1 MTKPLKESDFSSHT
15 PMMRQYLTIKAE
27 FPHILIFYR
36 MGDFYELFFDDA
48 RKASDLLDISLTAR
62 GKTGGNAIPMAGVPY
77 HAVENYLAK
86 LVALGES
93 VAICEQIGD
102 PATSKGPVERKV
114 VRVITPGTVS
124 DEALLTDKQD
134 NLIVAIVDNQ
144 SPHAKLKTSS
154 APAFGLAYLDMA
166 SGRFVLTEPQ
176 TNEQL
181 QAELQRL
188 SPAELLYSESLQD
201 FSLIENRKGLRRRP
215 EWEFDLDTAISL
227 LNKQFD
233 TKELTGFGVDDKPLG
248 LAAAGCLFQYVK
260 DTQRTALPHIRSII
274 CESANKGVVLDAAT
288 RRNLELTQ
296 NLQGGLDNTLA
307 AILDKSST
315 PMGSRLLKR
324 WLHFPLRDL
333 TVLNNRHNT
342 VSDII
347 ALDLITPIQPL
358 LKGLGDIERIVSR
371 IALGSARPR
380 DFARL
385 RHALQQLPELQDQ
398 LPSGLQNES
407 QSELPQS
414 PVNYLTTIAQQ
425 SQPMPQLQALLEH
438 AIIENPPV
446 LIRDGGVIAPGYN
459 SELDVLRDLSD
470 GATEFLAQLEQREK
484 ERTGIHSLKV
494 GYNRVHGFFIEMSRT
509 AAVDAPDDY
518 IRRQTLKNNERF
530 ITEELK
536 QHEEK
541 VLSAQSKF
549 LALEKSLYQ
558 ELFDKV
564 LPDLAQLQQ
573 LSQAIAELDVLTTF
587 AERALALNYV
597 KPNVVEKPGISIDA
611 GRHVVVEQMTKD
623 AFIANPVSLT
633 QQRKMLIITGPNMGG
648 KSTYMR
654 QTALIVLLAHIGCYV
669 PADSA
674 TIGLVDRIFTRI
686 GASDDLA
693 SGRSTFMVEMTE
705 TANILHNATDKSLVL
720 LDEIGRGTSTY
731 DGLSL
736 AWACAEMLALK
747 TKAFTLFATHYFE
760 LTMLADQIPT
770 LANVHL
776 DAMEHDDNIVFMHA
790 IQEGAASKSFG
801 LQVAQLAGVPKM
813 VIKRAKQKLS
823 ELEQQQ
829 NPTLLSTTPV
839 QSDAFEQLSFASN
852 EHPALTTLIDTDVN
866 ELSPRQALDLLFA
879 LKEQL

>member
-1 MTKPLKESDFSSHT
+1 
-15 PMMRQYLTIKAE
+15 
-27 FPHILIFYR
+27 

-48 RKASDLLDISLTAR
+48 KKASDLLDISLTAR

-86 LVALGES
+86 LVSLGDS
-93 VAICEQIGD
+93 VAICEQVGD

-124 DEALLTDKQD
+124 DEALLTDRQD

-144 SPHAKLKTSS
+144 SPKATSS
-154 APAFGLAYLDMA
+154 SPAFGLAYLDMA

-188 SPAELLYSESLQD
+188 SPAELLYSESMQD
-201 FSLIENRKGLRRRP
+201 FSLIEQRKGLRRRP
-215 EWEFDLDTAISL
+215 EWEFDLETATNL
-227 LNKQFD
+227 LNKQFN
-233 TKELTGFGVDDKPLG
+233 TKELTGFGVADKPLG
-248 LAAAGCLFQYVK
+248 LSAAGCLFQYVK

-274 CESANKGVVLDAAT
+274 CEAANTGVVLDAAT

-296 NLQGGLDNTLA
+296 NLQGGFDNTLA
-307 AILDKSST
+307 SILDKSST

-333 TVLNNRHNT
+333 TVLNNRQNT

-347 ALDLITPIQPL
+347 ELDLISAVQPL

-385 RHALQQLPELQDQ
+385 RHALQQLPELQDE
-398 LPSGLQNES
+398 LCVTKPS
-407 QSELPQS
+407 
-414 PVNYLTTIAQQ
+414 YLHILAQQ
-425 SQPMPQLQALLEH
+425 TQPMPQLQALLEH
-438 AIIENPPV
+438 AIVDNPPV

-470 GATEFLAQLEQREK
+470 GATEFLSQLEQREK
-484 ERTGIHSLKV
+484 DRTGIHSLKV
-494 GYNRVHGFFIEMSRT
+494 GYNKVHGFFIEMSRT
-509 AAVDAPDDY
+509 AAVDVPDDY

-536 QHEEK
+536 QHEHK
-541 VLSAQSKF
+541 VLSAQSQF

-564 LPDLAQLQQ
+564 LPDLAKLQE

-587 AERALALNYV
+587 ADRALALNYV
-597 KPNVVEKPGISIDA
+597 KPTLVEQAGISIDA
-611 GRHVVVEQMTKD
+611 GRHVVVEQMTSD
-623 AFIANPVSLT
+623 AFIANPVLLT
-633 QQRKMLIITGPNMGG
+633 EQRKMLIITGPNMGG

-654 QTALIVLLAHIGCYV
+654 QTALIVLLAHVGCFV

-674 TIGLVDRIFTRI
+674 TIGIVDRIFTRI

-760 LTMLADQIPT
+760 LTMLAEQIDS

-813 VIKRAKQKLS
+813 VIKRAKQRLS

-829 NPTLLSTTPV
+829 TPTLISATPL
-839 QSDAFEQLSFASN
+839 QSNAFEQLTLAPDD
-852 EHPALTTLIDTDVN
+852 HPALATLADTDVN
-866 ELSPRQALDLLFA
+866 DLSPRQALDLLFA
-879 LKEQL
+879 MKEQL

>member
-1 MTKPLKESDFSSHT
+1 MTTAIKDLSSHT

-48 RKASDLLDISLTAR
+48 KKASDLLDISLTAR

-114 VRVITPGTVS
+114 VRVITPGTLS
-124 DEALLTDKQD
+124 DEALLTDRQD

-144 SPHAKLKTSS
+144 LPQAKLKTSS

-176 TNEQL
+176 TSEQL

-188 SPAELLYSESLQD
+188 SPAELLYSESIQD
-201 FSLIENRKGLRRRP
+201 FSLIEQRKGLRRRP
-215 EWEFDLDTAISL
+215 EWEFDLDTAIKL
-227 LNKQFD
+227 LNTQFE

-260 DTQRTALPHIRSII
+260 DTQRTALPHIRAII

-296 NLQGGLDNTLA
+296 NLQGGFDNTLA
-307 AILDKSST
+307 SILDKSST

-333 TVLNNRHNT
+333 TVLHNRQNT

-347 ALDLITPIQPL
+347 ALDLITPIQPI

-385 RHALQQLPELQDQ
+385 RHALQQLPELQNELQ
-398 LPSGLQNES
+398 SGSQNELPSES
-407 QSELPQS
+407 PESAT
-414 PVNYLTTIAQQ
+414 NYLNTIAQQ
-425 SQPMPQLQALLEH
+425 SQPMPALQGLLEH

-446 LIRDGGVIAPGYN
+446 LIRDGGVISPGYN

-484 ERTGIHSLKV
+484 ESTGIHSLKV
-494 GYNRVHGFFIEMSRT
+494 GYNKVHGFFIEMSRT
-509 AAVDAPDDY
+509 AAANVPDNY

-536 QHEEK
+536 EHEHK

-549 LALEKSLYQ
+549 LALEKTLYQ
-558 ELFDKV
+558 ELFAKV
-564 LPDLAQLQQ
+564 MPDLAQLQQ

-587 AERALALNYV
+587 AERSLALNYV
-597 KPNVVEKPGISIDA
+597 KPNLVKEAGISIDA
-611 GRHVVVEQMTKD
+611 GRHVVVEQMTNN
-623 AFIANPVSLT
+623 AFIANPVLLT
-633 QQRKMLIITGPNMGG
+633 EQRKMLIITGPNMGG

-674 TIGLVDRIFTRI
+674 TIGVVDRIFTRI

-705 TANILHNATDKSLVL
+705 TANILHNATDRSLVL

-760 LTMLADQIPT
+760 LTMLAEQIET

-776 DAMEHDDNIVFMHA
+776 DAMEHDDKIVFMHA
-790 IQEGAASKSFG
+790 VQEGAASKSFG
-801 LQVAQLAGVPKM
+801 LQVAQLAGVPKL
-813 VIKRAKQKLS
+813 VIKRAKQRLA

-829 NPTLLSTTPV
+829 APTVLTATPI
-839 QSDAFEQLSFASN
+839 QGDAFEQLSLAPD
-852 EHPALTTLIDTDVN
+852 EHPVLTTLADTDVN
-866 ELSPRQALDLLFA
+866 DLSPRQALELLFF

>member
-1 MTKPLKESDFSSHT
+1 MNTTHRNKELSSLVTNKNLEQNKTDFSNHT

-27 FPHILIFYR
+27 FPNILIFYR

-48 RKASDLLDISLTAR
+48 KKASDLLDISLTAR

-86 LVALGES
+86 LVKLGES
-93 VAICEQIGD
+93 IAICEQIGD

-114 VRVITPGTVS
+114 VRIITPGTVS
-124 DEALLTDKQD
+124 DEALLSDRQD
-134 NLIVAIVDNQ
+134 NLIVAIAENNSKSKKASDP
-144 SPHAKLKTSS
+144 S
-154 APAFGLAYLDMA
+154 FGLAYLDMT
-166 SGRFVLTEPQ
+166 SGRFVITEPQ
-176 TNEQL
+176 TSEQL

-188 SPAELLYSESLQD
+188 SPAELLYSETLSTMKTIGQY
-201 FSLIENRKGLRRRP
+201 KGLRRRP
-215 EWEFDLDTAISL
+215 EWEFDVETSLSL
-227 LNKQFD
+227 LNKQFG
-233 TKELTGFGVDDKPLG
+233 TKELTGFGVDNKLLG
-248 LAAAGCLFQYVK
+248 ISAAGCLFQYVK
-260 DTQRTALPHIRSII
+260 DTQRTALPHIRAII
-274 CESANKGVVLDAAT
+274 YESASSGVVLDAAT

-307 AILDKSST
+307 SILDRCAT

-333 TVLNNRHNT
+333 TKLANRQDAIEQIIS
-342 VSDII
+342 SDLH
-347 ALDLITPIQPL
+347 LDVQPI
-358 LKGLGDIERIVSR
+358 LKSFGDIERIVSR

-385 RHALQQLPELQDQ
+385 RNTLQALPELQSCLSPCVTGYVHALAQ
-398 LPSGLQNES
+398 LM
-407 QSELPQS
+407 
-414 PVNYLTTIAQQ
+414 
-425 SQPMPQLQALLEH
+425 MPIPAIQTLLEQ
-438 AIIENPPV
+438 AIVDNPPV
-446 LIRDGGVIAPGYN
+446 LIRDGGVIAPGYHH
-459 SELDVLRDLSD
+459 ELDVLRDLSD

-494 GYNRVHGFFIEMSRT
+494 GYNKVHGFFIEISRS
-509 AAVDAPDDY
+509 AANDVPSNY

-536 QHEEK
+536 EHEHK

-549 LALEKSLYQ
+549 LALEKRLYQ
-558 ELFDKV
+558 ELFDKI
-564 LPDLAQLQQ
+564 LPELAQLQS
-573 LSQAIAELDVLTTF
+573 LSQAISEFDVLSNF
-587 AERALALNYV
+587 AERSISLNYV
-597 KPNVVEKPGISIDA
+597 KPELVEATGINIDA
-611 GRHVVVEQMTKD
+611 GRHPVVEQMTDD
-623 AFIANPVSLT
+623 AFIANPTVLT
-633 QQRKMLIITGPNMGG
+633 EQRKMLIITGPNMGG

-654 QTALIVLLAHIGCYV
+654 QTALIVLLAHIGCFI
-669 PADSA
+669 PADA
-674 TIGLVDRIFTRI
+674 AQIGLVDRIFTRI

-760 LTMLADQIPT
+760 LTLLAQEIST

-776 DAMEHDDNIVFMHA
+776 DAMEHDDNIIFMHA
-790 IQEGAASKSFG
+790 VQEGAASKSFG

-813 VIKRAKQKLS
+813 VINRAKQRLL
-823 ELEQQQ
+823 ELENQEVPSVLPAQSESFQQL
-829 NPTLLSTTPV
+829 TLV
-839 QSDAFEQLSFASN
+839 ADD
-852 EHPALTTLIDTDVN
+852 HPALDSLRNIDVN
-866 ELSPRQALDLLFA
+866 DISPKQALDLLFE
-879 LKEQL
+879 LKATL

>member
-1 MTKPLKESDFSSHT
+1 MTTAPKDLSSHT

-48 RKASDLLDISLTAR
+48 KKASDLLDISLTAR

-86 LVALGES
+86 LVSLGES

-124 DEALLTDKQD
+124 DEALLTDRQD

-144 SPHAKLKTSS
+144 SPQAKLKTSS

-176 TNEQL
+176 TSEQL

-188 SPAELLYSESLQD
+188 SPAELLYSESLLD
-201 FSLIENRKGLRRRP
+201 SSLLENRKGLRRRP

-233 TKELTGFGVDDKPLG
+233 TKALTGFGVDDKPLG

-260 DTQRTALPHIRSII
+260 DTQRTALPHIRAIV
-274 CESANKGVVLDAAT
+274 CESASKGVVLDAAT

-307 AILDKSST
+307 DILDKSST

-333 TVLNNRHNT
+333 TVLKNRQNT

-358 LKGLGDIERIVSR
+358 LKSLGDIERIVSR

-385 RHALQQLPELQDQ
+385 RYALQQMPA
-398 LPSGLQNES
+398 LQNEL
-407 QSELPQS
+407 QSEGAELPT
-414 PVNYLTTIAQQ
+414 NYLSTIAQQ
-425 SQPMPQLQALLEH
+425 SQPMPELQALLEH
-438 AIIENPPV
+438 AVVENPPV

-459 SELDVLRDLSD
+459 SELDILRDLSE

-494 GYNRVHGFFIEMSRT
+494 GYNKVHGFFIEMSRT
-509 AAVDAPDDY
+509 AAVDVPDDY

-536 QHEEK
+536 QHENK

-549 LALEKSLYQ
+549 LALEKVLYQ

-597 KPNVVEKPGISIDA
+597 KPNLVEEPGISIDA
-611 GRHVVVEQMTKD
+611 GRHVVVEQMTND
-623 AFIANPVSLT
+623 AFIANPVLLT
-633 QQRKMLIITGPNMGG
+633 EQRKMLIITGPNMGG

-760 LTMLADQIPT
+760 LTLLAEQIST

-790 IQEGAASKSFG
+790 VQEGAASKSFG
-801 LQVAQLAGVPKM
+801 LQVAQLAGVPKT
-813 VIKRAKQKLS
+813 VIKRAKQRLA

-829 NPTLLSTTPV
+829 SPSIQPAPI
-839 QSDAFEQLSFASN
+839 QSDAFEQLSLAPD
-852 EHPALTTLIDTDVN
+852 EHSVLTTLHDTDVN
-866 ELSPRQALDLLFA
+866 ELSPRQALDLLFS

>member
-1 MTKPLKESDFSSHT
+1 MTTAIKDLSSHT

-48 RKASDLLDISLTAR
+48 KKASDLLDISLTAR

-124 DEALLTDKQD
+124 DEALLTDRQD

-144 SPHAKLKTSS
+144 SPKAKLKTSS

-176 TNEQL
+176 TTEQL

-215 EWEFDLDTAISL
+215 EWEFDLETAISL

-233 TKELTGFGVDDKPLG
+233 TKALTGFGVDDKPLG

-260 DTQRTALPHIRSII
+260 DTQRTALPHIRAIV
-274 CESANKGVVLDAAT
+274 CESASKGVVLDAAT

-307 AILDKSST
+307 DILDKSST

-333 TVLNNRHNT
+333 TVLNNRQNT

-358 LKGLGDIERIVSR
+358 LKSLGDIERIVSR

-385 RHALQQLPELQDQ
+385 RYALQQMPELQ
-398 LPSGLQNES
+398 NEL
-407 QSELPQS
+407 QSEQTES
-414 PVNYLTTIAQQ
+414 PTNYLNTIAQQ
-425 SQPMPQLQALLEH
+425 SQPMPELQALLEY
-438 AIIENPPV
+438 AVVENPPV

-459 SELDVLRDLSD
+459 AELDVLRDLSD

-494 GYNRVHGFFIEMSRT
+494 GYNKVHGFFIEMSRT
-509 AAVDAPDDY
+509 AAVDVPDDY

-536 QHEEK
+536 QHENK

-549 LALEKSLYQ
+549 LALEKVLYQ

-597 KPNVVEKPGISIDA
+597 KPNLVDEPGISIDA
-611 GRHVVVEQMTKD
+611 GRHVVVEQMTND
-623 AFIANPVSLT
+623 AFIANPVLLT
-633 QQRKMLIITGPNMGG
+633 EQRKMLIITGPNMGG

-669 PADSA
+669 PADNA

-760 LTMLADQIPT
+760 LTMLAEQIPS

-790 IQEGAASKSFG
+790 VQEGAASKSFG
-801 LQVAQLAGVPKM
+801 LQVAQLAGVPKT
-813 VIKRAKQKLS
+813 VIKRAKQRLS

-829 NPTLLSTTPV
+829 TPSV
-839 QSDAFEQLSFASN
+839 LPAPIQNDAFEQLSLAPD
-852 EHPALTTLIDTDVN
+852 EHSVLTTLHDTDIN
-866 ELSPRQALDLLFA
+866 ELSPRQALDLLFS

>member
-1 MTKPLKESDFSSHT
+1 MQDLSSHT

-48 RKASDLLDISLTAR
+48 KKASDLLDISLTAR

-77 HAVENYLAK
+77 HAAENYLAK

-260 DTQRTALPHIRSII
+260 DTQRTALPHIRAII

-324 WLHFPLRDL
+324 WLHFPLQDL

-342 VSDII
+342 VSNII
-347 ALDLITPIQPL
+347 ALDLITPLQPL
-358 LKGLGDIERIVSR
+358 LKGLGDVERIVSR

-385 RHALQQLPELQDQ
+385 RHALQQLPELQ
-398 LPSGLQNES
+398 
-407 QSELPQS
+407 SELQS
-414 PVNYLTTIAQQ
+414 DSQGELTQSTANYLTTIAQQ

-509 AAVDAPDDY
+509 AAVDVPDDY

-541 VLSAQSKF
+541 VLSAQSKS
-549 LALEKSLYQ
+549 LALEKVLYQ

-597 KPNVVEKPGISIDA
+597 KPNLVEKPGISIDA

-776 DAMEHDDNIVFMHA
+776 DAMEHHDNIVFMHA

-829 NPTLLSTTPV
+829 TPTLLATTPAPN
-839 QSDAFEQLSFASN
+839 DTFEQFSFASN
-852 EHPALTTLIDTDVN
+852 EHPALTTLIDTDIN

>member
-1 MTKPLKESDFSSHT
+1 MNKPLKEINISSHT

-27 FPHILIFYR
+27 FPDILIFYR

-48 RKASDLLDISLTAR
+48 KKASDLLDISLTAR

-86 LVALGES
+86 LVQLGES

-114 VRVITPGTVS
+114 VRVITPGTLS
-124 DEALLTDKQD
+124 DEALLTDRQD
-134 NLIVAIVDNQ
+134 NLIVAIVENHSKSRKRTD
-144 SPHAKLKTSS
+144 AD
-154 APAFGLAYLDMA
+154 FGLAYLDMA
-166 SGRFVLTEPQ
+166 SGRFVITEPK
-176 TNEQL
+176 TSEQL

-188 SPAELLYSESLQD
+188 TPAELLYPETLTD
-201 FSLIENRKGLRRRP
+201 ITLIKQYKGLRRRP
-215 EWEFDLDTAISL
+215 EWEFDIETAISL
-227 LNKQFD
+227 LNKQFG
-233 TKELTGFGVDDKPLG
+233 TKELTGFGVDDKLLG
-248 LAAAGCLFQYVK
+248 LSAAGCLFQYVK
-260 DTQRTALPHIRSII
+260 DTQRTALPHIRAII
-274 CESANKGVVLDAAT
+274 SESASLGVVLDAAT

-296 NLQGGLDNTLA
+296 NLHGGTDNTLA
-307 AILDKSST
+307 AVLDKSST

-333 TVLNNRHNT
+333 TTLNNRQNAIAK
-342 VSDII
+342 II
-347 ALDLITPIQPL
+347 ATDLHHDIQPI

-385 RHALQQLPELQDQ
+385 RYALQQLPLLQSYI
-398 LPSGLQNES
+398 LPASSGYINTLAKLIQPIPVIQN
-407 QSELPQS
+407 
-414 PVNYLTTIAQQ
+414 
-425 SQPMPQLQALLEH
+425 LLEQ

-446 LIRDGGVIAPGYN
+446 LIRDGGVIAPGYHQ
-459 SELDVLRDLSD
+459 ELDVLRDLSD

-494 GYNRVHGFFIEMSRT
+494 GYNKVHGFFIEMSRT
-509 AAVDAPDDY
+509 AAANVPDDY

-536 QHEEK
+536 EHEHK
-541 VLSAQSKF
+541 VLSAQGKF
-549 LALEKSLYQ
+549 LALEKRLYQ
-558 ELFDKV
+558 ELFDQI
-564 LPDLAQLQQ
+564 LPKLDQLQT
-573 LSQAIAELDVLTTF
+573 LSQTIAELDVLTNF
-587 AERALALNYV
+587 AERAQTLNYV
-597 KPNVVEKPGISIDA
+597 QPVLSNAAGINIEA
-611 GRHVVVEQMTKD
+611 GRHVVVEQMTSE
-623 AFIANPVSLT
+623 AFIANPIVLT
-633 QQRKMLIITGPNMGG
+633 EQRKMLIITGPNMGG

-674 TIGLVDRIFTRI
+674 NIGIVDRIFTRI

-705 TANILHNATDKSLVL
+705 TANILHNATERSLVL

-747 TKAFTLFATHYFE
+747 TQAFTLFATHYFE
-760 LTMLADQIPT
+760 LTLLADQIKT

-776 DAMEHDDNIVFMHA
+776 DAMEHNDNIIFMHA
-790 IQEGAASKSFG
+790 IQEGSASKSFG
-801 LQVAQLAGVPKM
+801 LQVAQLAGVPKT
-813 VIKRAKQKLS
+813 VINRARQRLS
-823 ELEQQQ
+823 ELESKQI
-829 NPTLLSTTPV
+829 PSILPE
-839 QSDAFEQLSFASN
+839 QSSHFEPLN
-852 EHPALTTLIDTDVN
+852 IMPDDHPALETLRNIDVDDIT
-866 ELSPRQALDLLFA
+866 PKQALNLLFE
-879 LKEQL
+879 LKGKL

>member
-1 MTKPLKESDFSSHT
+1 MTTAIKDLSSHT

-48 RKASDLLDISLTAR
+48 KKASDLLDISLTAR

-86 LVALGES
+86 LVSLGES

-144 SPHAKLKTSS
+144 SPQAKLKTSS

-201 FSLIENRKGLRRRP
+201 FSLIEQRKGLRRRP
-215 EWEFDLDTAISL
+215 EWEFDLETATKL
-227 LNKQFD
+227 LNKQFN
-233 TKELTGFGVDDKPLG
+233 TKELAGFGVADKPLG

-274 CESANKGVVLDAAT
+274 CESANTGVVLDAAT

-296 NLQGGLDNTLA
+296 NLQGGFDNTLA
-307 AILDKSST
+307 SILDKSST

-333 TVLNNRHNT
+333 TVLNNRQNT

-347 ALDLITPIQPL
+347 EFDLISPIQPL
-358 LKGLGDIERIVSR
+358 LKGLGDIERIISR

-385 RHALQQLPELQDQ
+385 RHALQQLPELQDE
-398 LPSGLQNES
+398 LCVTNPS
-407 QSELPQS
+407 
-414 PVNYLTTIAQQ
+414 YLHILAKQ

-438 AIIENPPV
+438 AIVDNPPV

-494 GYNRVHGFFIEMSRT
+494 GYNKVHGFFIEMSRT
-509 AAVDAPDDY
+509 AAADVPDDY

-536 QHEEK
+536 EHEHK
-541 VLSAQSKF
+541 VLSAQSQF
-549 LALEKSLYQ
+549 LALEKKLYQ

-564 LPDLAQLQQ
+564 LPDLAELQQ
-573 LSQAIAELDVLTTF
+573 LSQAISELDVLTTF

-597 KPNVVEKPGISIDA
+597 KPTLVKEPGISIDA
-611 GRHVVVEQMTKD
+611 GRHVVVEQMTSD
-623 AFIANPVSLT
+623 AFIANPVLLT
-633 QQRKMLIITGPNMGG
+633 DQRKMLIITGPNMGG

-654 QTALIVLLAHIGCYV
+654 QTALIVLLAHVGCFV
-669 PADSA
+669 PAESA
-674 TIGLVDRIFTRI
+674 TIGVVDRIFTRI

-760 LTMLADQIPT
+760 LTLLADQIDS

-813 VIKRAKQKLS
+813 VIKRAKQRLS

-829 NPTLLSTTPV
+829 TPTLISAAPI
-839 QSDAFEQLSFASN
+839 QSDAFEQLSLAPD
-852 EHPALTTLIDTDVN
+852 EHPALATLADTDIN
-866 ELSPRQALDLLFA
+866 DLSPRQALDLLFA
-879 LKEQL
+879 MKEQL